1 MSIFEQRRK
10 RFMSQMRDG
19 VAIFF
24 AAPVRQRNND
34 VDYDYRQDSDFY
46 YLTGFEEPESV
57 CVLAPSNPVQQYT
70 LFVLPRDPEK
80 ETWTGIR
87 NGVEGAI
94 KNFGA
99 NRAYTINELYD
110 VLPQFLQNNERLYYS
125 INRNPEADKIIF
137 KSIDQIRELHRSG
150 IYPPN
155 EIVDPFEI
163 LSEMRLMKTPD
174 DLEVLQKAID
184 LSVKGHLA
192 AMKAA
197 KPGKFEYEIQ
207 AVIEYVFRSG
217 GSTRNGYPC
226 IVGSGPSTCILHY
239 TTNNR
244 QMSDGDLLLIDA
256 GAEFGYFTGDVTRT
270 YPVNGRFSPE
280 QKAVYEIVL
289 EAQKNAIQ
297 MVRPGNTFMQVHE
310 VATEILTAGLV
321 SLGLLKGTTNEN
333 IEKEEY
339 KKYFMHRTS
348 HWLGMD
354 VHDVGK
360 YRKNGDWRVLQEGMV
375 LTIEPGVYIGAN
387 DDAEKFRNIGIRIE
401 DDVLVTAEGPSVLSK
416 ACPKEVSDLE
426 NLIGS
431 GFQL

>member
-1 MSIFEQRRK
+1 MSY
-10 RFMSQMRDG
+10 MHDG
-19 VAIFF
+19 VAVFF
-24 AAPVRQRNND
+24 AAPIRKRNND

-46 YLTGFEEPESV
+46 YITGFEEPESV
-57 CVLAPSNPVQQYT
+57 CILAPSNPVQQYT
-70 LFVLPRDPEK
+70 LFVLPRDPQK

-99 NRAYTINELYD
+99 NRAHTINELTD
-110 VLPQFLQNNERLYYS
+110 VLPQFLQNNQRIYYS
-125 INRNPEADKIIF
+125 INRNPEADRIVF
-137 KSIDQIRELHRSG
+137 NTIDQIREMHRTG
-150 IYPPN
+150 IYPPH
-155 EIVDPFEI
+155 EIIDPLEI
-163 LSEMRLMKTPD
+163 LSEMRLIKTTE
-174 DLEVLQKAID
+174 DLEILQKAID
-184 LSVKGHLA
+184 LSVKGHIA
-192 AMKAA
+192 AMKSA

-207 AVIEYVFRSG
+207 AVIEYIFRTG

-244 QMSDGDLLLIDA
+244 KMEDGDFLLIDA

-270 YPVNGRFSPE
+270 YPVNGRFSSQ

-289 EAQKNAIQ
+289 EAQKKAIQ
-297 MVRPGNTFMQVHE
+297 MVRPGNTFMQVHD
-310 VATEILTAGLV
+310 VTVKILTEGLV
-321 SLGLLKGTTNEN
+321 SLGLLKGTTEEN

-360 YRKNGDWRVLQEGMV
+360 YRKNGEWRVLQEGMV
-375 LTIEPGVYIGAN
+375 LTVEPGLYIGAN
-387 DDAEKFRNIGIRIE
+387 DDIEAFRNIGIRIE
-401 DDVLVTAEGPSVLSK
+401 DDVLVTSEGPVVLSK
-416 ACPKEVSDLE
+416 ACPKEISDLE
-426 NLIGS
+426 NLIGT
-431 GFQL
+431 GIEL

>member
-10 RFMSQMRDG
+10 RFMSQMQDG
-19 VAIFF
+19 VAVFF
-24 AAPVRQRNND
+24 AAPVRRRNND

-57 CVLAPSNPVQQYT
+57 FVLAPSNPVQQYT

-99 NRAYTINELYD
+99 NRTHTINELFD
-110 VLPQFLQNNERLYYS
+110 VLPQLLQNNRRLYYT
-125 INRNPEADKIIF
+125 INRNPEADQTIF
-137 KSIDQIRELHRSG
+137 KVIDQLREMHRTG

-155 EIVDPFEI
+155 EIVDPLEI
-163 LSEMRLMKTPD
+163 LSEMRLIKTPD
-174 DLEVLQKAID
+174 DLEILQKAID
-184 LSVKGHLA
+184 LSVKGHVA
-192 AMKAA
+192 AMKMAQ
-197 KPGKFEYEIQ
+197 PGKFEYEIQ
-207 AVIEYVFRSG
+207 AVLEYIFRSG

-226 IVGSGPSTCILHY
+226 IVGSGPATCILHY

-244 QMSDGDLLLIDA
+244 KMSNGDLLLIDA

-270 YPVNGRFSPE
+270 YPVNGKFSAE

-289 EAQKNAIQ
+289 DAQKNAIQ

-310 VATEILTAGLV
+310 VTIEILTEGLV
-321 SLGLLKGTTNEN
+321 SLGLLKGTISEN

-360 YRKNGDWRVLQEGMV
+360 YRKNGEWRVLQEGMV
-375 LTIEPGVYIGAN
+375 LTVEPGLYIGAN
-387 DDAEKFRNIGIRIE
+387 DDVEKFRNIGIRIE
-401 DDVLVTAEGPSVLSK
+401 DDVLVTAEGPVVLSK
-416 ACPKEVSDLE
+416 ACPKEISDLE
-426 NLIGS
+426 
-431 GFQL
+431 

>member
-1 MSIFEQRRK
+1 MNIFEQRRK
-10 RFMSQMRDG
+10 RFMSHMQDG
-19 VAIFF
+19 VAVFF
-24 AAPVRQRNND
+24 AAPIRKRNND

-57 CVLAPSNPVQQYT
+57 CILAPSNPVQQYT

-99 NRAYTINELYD
+99 NRAHTINELSD
-110 VLPQFLQNNERLYYS
+110 VLPQFLQNNQRLYYS
-125 INRNPEADKIIF
+125 INRNPEADRIVF
-137 KSIDQIRELHRSG
+137 NTMDQVREMHRTG
-150 IYPPN
+150 IYPPH
-155 EIVDPFEI
+155 EIIDPLEI
-163 LSEMRLMKTPD
+163 LSEMRLIKTPE
-174 DLEVLQKAID
+174 DLEILQKAID
-184 LSVKGHLA
+184 LSVKGHIA
-192 AMKAA
+192 AMTSA

-207 AVIEYVFRSG
+207 AVIEYIFRTG

-244 QMSDGDLLLIDA
+244 KMEDGDLLLIDA

-270 YPVNGRFSPE
+270 YPVNGRFSSQ

-289 EAQKNAIQ
+289 EAQKKAIQ
-297 MVRPGNTFMQVHE
+297 MARPGNTFMQVHD
-310 VATEILTAGLV
+310 VTVEILTEGLV
-321 SLGLLKGTTNEN
+321 SSGLLKGTTEEN

-360 YRKNGDWRVLQEGMV
+360 YRKNGEWRVLKEGMV
-375 LTIEPGVYIGAN
+375 LTVEPGLYIGAN
-387 DDAEKFRNIGIRIE
+387 DDIETFRNIGIRIE
-401 DDVLVTAEGPSVLSK
+401 DDVLVTSEGPVVLSR
-416 ACPKEVSDLE
+416 ACPKEISDLE
-426 NLIGS
+426 NLIGT
-431 GFQL
+431 GFEL

>member
-1 MSIFEQRRK
+1 MNIFEQRRK
-10 RFMSQMRDG
+10 RFMSQMHDG

-24 AAPVRQRNND
+24 AAPVRKRNND

-57 CVLAPSNPVQQYT
+57 CVLTPSNPVQQFT

-87 NGVEGAI
+87 NGVEGAVN
-94 KNFGA
+94 NFGA
-99 NRAYTINELYD
+99 NRAHTINELSD
-110 VLPQFLQNNERLYYS
+110 VLPQLLQNNQRLYYS
-125 INRNPEADKIIF
+125 INRNPEADRIIF
-137 KSIDQIRELHRSG
+137 SSIDQVREMHRAG
-150 IYPPN
+150 IYPPH
-155 EIVDPFEI
+155 EIIDPFEI
-163 LSEMRLMKTPD
+163 LSEMRLIKTPE
-174 DLEVLQKAID
+174 DLEILQKAID
-184 LSVKGHLA
+184 LSVKGHTA
-192 AMKAA
+192 AMKLV

-244 QMSDGDLLLIDA
+244 KMEDGDLLLIDA

-270 YPVNGRFSPE
+270 YPVNGRFSSQ
-280 QKAVYEIVL
+280 QKTVYEIVL
-289 EAQKNAIQ
+289 EAQKKAIQ
-297 MVRPGNTFMQVHE
+297 MVRPGNTFMQVHDVTIE
-310 VATEILTAGLV
+310 LLTEGLV
-321 SLGLLKGTTNEN
+321 SLGLLKGTTKEN

-360 YRKNGDWRVLQEGMV
+360 YRKNGEWRVLQEGMV
-375 LTIEPGVYIGAN
+375 LTVEPGLYIGAN
-387 DDAEKFRNIGIRIE
+387 DDIEKLRNIGIRIE
-401 DDVLVTAEGPSVLSK
+401 DDVLVTAEGPVVLSR
-416 ACPKEVSDLE
+416 ACPKEISDLE
-426 NLIGS
+426 NLIGT
-431 GFQL
+431 GFEL

>member
-1 MSIFEQRRK
+1 MSIFEERRK
-10 RFMSQMRDG
+10 RFMSQMQDG
-19 VAIFF
+19 VAVFF
-24 AAPVRQRNND
+24 AAPVRKRNND

-57 CVLAPSNPVQQYT
+57 CVLAPSNPFQQYT

-87 NGVEGAI
+87 SGVEGAI

-99 NRAYTINELYD
+99 NRSYTTNELYD
-110 VLPQFLQNNERLYYS
+110 VLPQFLQNNQRLYYS
-125 INRNPEADKIIF
+125 INRNPDADKAIF
-137 KSIDQIRELHRSG
+137 KSIDQIRELHRAG

-155 EIVDPFEI
+155 EIIDPFEI
-163 LSEMRLMKTPD
+163 LSEMRLMKTPE
-174 DLEVLQKAID
+174 DLAILQKAID
-184 LSVKGHLA
+184 LSVKGHLS

-280 QKAVYEIVL
+280 QKAIYEIVL
-289 EAQKNAIQ
+289 EAQKTAIQ

-310 VATEILTAGLV
+310 VATEILTSGLV
-321 SLGLLKGTTNEN
+321 SLGLLKGTSKEN

-375 LTIEPGVYIGAN
+375 LTIEPGIYIGAN
-387 DDAEKFRNIGIRIE
+387 DDAERFRNIGIRIE

-416 ACPKEVSDLE
+416 ACPKEIYDLE
-426 NLIGS
+426 NLIGT

>member
-10 RFMSQMRDG
+10 RFMSHMHDG
-19 VAIFF
+19 VAVFF
-24 AAPVRQRNND
+24 AAPIRKRNND

-57 CVLAPSNPVQQYT
+57 CILAPSNPVQQYT
-70 LFVLPRDPEK
+70 LFVLPRDPQK

-99 NRAYTINELYD
+99 NRAHTINELTG
-110 VLPQFLQNNERLYYS
+110 VLPQFLQNNQRLYYS
-125 INRNPEADKIIF
+125 INRNPEADRIVF
-137 KSIDQIRELHRSG
+137 NTIDQVREMHRTG
-150 IYPPN
+150 IYPPH
-155 EIVDPFEI
+155 EIIDPLEI
-163 LSEMRLMKTPD
+163 LSEMRLIKTPE
-174 DLEVLQKAID
+174 DLEILQKAID
-184 LSVKGHLA
+184 LSVKGHIA
-192 AMKAA
+192 AMKSS

-207 AVIEYVFRSG
+207 AVIEYIFRTG

-244 QMSDGDLLLIDA
+244 KMEDGDFLLIDA

-270 YPVNGRFSPE
+270 YPVNGRFSSQ

-289 EAQKNAIQ
+289 EAQKKAIQ
-297 MVRPGNTFMQVHE
+297 MVRPGNTFMQVHD
-310 VATEILTAGLV
+310 VTVKILTEGLV
-321 SLGLLKGTTNEN
+321 SLGLLKGTTEEN

-360 YRKNGDWRVLQEGMV
+360 YRKNGEWRVLQEGMV
-375 LTIEPGVYIGAN
+375 LTVEPGLYIGAN
-387 DDAEKFRNIGIRIE
+387 DDIEAFRNIGIRIE
-401 DDVLVTAEGPSVLSK
+401 DDVLVTSEGPVVLSK
-416 ACPKEVSDLE
+416 ACPKEISDLE
-426 NLIGS
+426 NLIGT
-431 GFQL
+431 GFEL

>member
-1 MSIFEQRRK
+1 MTIFEQRRK
-10 RFMSQMRDG
+10 RFMSQMQDG
-19 VAIFF
+19 VAVFF
-24 AAPVRQRNND
+24 AAPVRKRNND
-34 VDYDYRQDSDFY
+34 VDHDYRQDSDFY

-57 CVLAPSNPVQQYT
+57 CVLAPSNQIQQFT

-94 KNFGA
+94 KHFGA
-99 NRAYTINELYD
+99 NRAYTINELSD
-110 VLPQFLQNNERLYYS
+110 VLPQFLQNNPRLYYS
-125 INRNPEADKIIF
+125 INRNPEADQIIF
-137 KSIDQIRELHRSG
+137 KAFDQLREMHRTG

-163 LSEMRLMKTPD
+163 LSEMRLIKTPE
-174 DLEVLQKAID
+174 DLEILQKAID
-184 LSVKGHLA
+184 LSVKGHIA
-192 AMKAA
+192 AMKSA
-197 KPGKFEYEIQ
+197 KPGKYEYEIQ
-207 AVIEYVFRSG
+207 AVLEYAFRSG

-244 QMSDGDLLLIDA
+244 QMFDGDLLLIDA

-270 YPVNGRFSPE
+270 YPVNGRFTPE

-289 EAQKNAIQ
+289 EAQKSAIA

-310 VATEILTAGLV
+310 VTIEILTEGLV
-321 SLGLLKGTTNEN
+321 SLGLLKGTTKEN
-333 IEKEEY
+333 IESEEY

-360 YRKNGDWRVLQEGMV
+360 YRKDGEWRVLQEGMV
-375 LTIEPGVYIGAN
+375 LTVEPGLYI
-387 DDAEKFRNIGIRIE
+387 AESELKMMFW
-401 DDVLVTAEGPSVLSK
+401 
-416 ACPKEVSDLE
+416 
-426 NLIGS
+426 
-431 GFQL
+431 

>member
-1 MSIFEQRRK
+1 MNIFDQRRK
-10 RFMSQMRDG
+10 RFMSHMQDG
-19 VAIFF
+19 VAVFF
-24 AAPVRQRNND
+24 AAPIRKRNND

-57 CVLAPSNPVQQYT
+57 CILAPSNPVQQYT

-99 NRAYTINELYD
+99 NRAHTINDLPD
-110 VLPQFLQNNERLYYS
+110 MLPQFLQNNQRLYYS
-125 INRNPEADKIIF
+125 INRNPEADRIVF
-137 KSIDQIRELHRSG
+137 NTIDQVREMHRTG
-150 IYPPN
+150 IYPPH
-155 EIVDPFEI
+155 EIIDPFEI
-163 LSEMRLMKTPD
+163 LSEMRLIKTPE
-174 DLEVLQKAID
+174 DLEILQKAID
-184 LSVKGHLA
+184 LSVKGHIA
-192 AMKAA
+192 AMKSA

-207 AVIEYVFRSG
+207 AVIEYIFRTG

-244 QMSDGDLLLIDA
+244 KMEDGDLLLIDA
-256 GAEFGYFTGDVTRT
+256 GAEFGYFTVDVTRT
-270 YPVNGRFSPE
+270 YPVNGRFSSQ

-289 EAQKNAIQ
+289 EAQKKAIQ
-297 MVRPGNTFMQVHE
+297 TARPGNTFMQVHD
-310 VATEILTAGLV
+310 VTVEILTEGLV
-321 SLGLLKGTTNEN
+321 SLGILKGTTEEN

-360 YRKNGDWRVLQEGMV
+360 YRKNGEWRILQEGMV
-375 LTIEPGVYIGAN
+375 LTVEPGLYIGAN
-387 DDAEKFRNIGIRIE
+387 DDIEAFRNIGIRIE
-401 DDVLVTAEGPSVLSK
+401 DDVLVTTEGPVVLSR
-416 ACPKEVSDLE
+416 ACPKEISDLE
-426 NLIGS
+426 NLIGT
-431 GFQL
+431 GFEL